1 MEVGDTGLAHTASRV
16 PKGLEN
22 SERIRL
28 VLALREAQWMERL
41 EARQ

>member
-1 MEVGDTGLAHTASRV
+1 MDVGDTGLVHTASRE
-16 PKGLEN
+16 PRGLE
-22 SERIRL
+22 SSKRIRL